1 MHPDHLCSSVVPFRS
16 VFPEFDET
24 MPKFT
29 LNNQEIEAKPGQTII
44 EAAGDHGVAI
54 PHYCYHADLPIDG
67 NCRMC
72 LVDVEKMPKLT
83 PACTTVVNEGMVVRS
98 DNERVKQA
106 VRGVLEFLLI
116 NHPVDCPVCDQAGEC
131 RLQDYYM
138 VYGLHTSEIPLGM
151 KVRKRKVIDL
161 GPMVVLDQER
171 CVLCSRCIRFFDHV
185 TETGEMQFF
194 GRGDHVAIGTF
205 EDKPLDNP
213 YSGNVVDI
221 CPVGALTSRDF
232 RFKCRVWFLHAT
244 DSVCGG
250 CSTGCA
256 VRIDHRDGSIF
267 RMIPRRNP
275 EVNRSWLCDEGRL
288 SFHELSKTERVQT
301 PLMKGPDRVQAA
313 VTWAEAVRSID
324 SRLKEIRVA
333 NGPDS
338 ILGFASPSATNEA
351 LFLFKRYLED
361 RAGATQFEFR
371 VDSEEKNLAE
381 KEDQIL
387 RRLDKHPNSK
397 GAIKLGLISD
407 QLEGIQGAIKA
418 ARDGRIKA
426 GVIMYLKPL
435 VNRPGDD
442 EAEGRV
448 LELINALEY
457 SVVVAAH
464 TADWQEAANVVLP
477 VASWSEEEGTYTN
490 FEGRVQFAG
499 RAIESSGDALPV
511 WEVFAMLLH
520 AGGAESPWMSAADV
534 FSTMTEHVP
543 AYRGISLEQTR
554 LPGVVVG

>member
-1 MHPDHLCSSVVPFRS
+1 
-16 VFPEFDET
+16 

-44 EAAGDHGVAI
+44 QAAGDHGIEI

-83 PACTTVVNEGMVVRS
+83 PACTTIVNEGMVVRS
-98 DNERVKQA
+98 DNARVKEA

-161 GPMVVLDQER
+161 GSMVVLDQER

-205 EDKPLDNP
+205 EDRPLDNP
-213 YSGNVVDI
+213 YSGNVVDL

-250 CSTGCA
+250 CSTGCT
-256 VRIDHRDGSIF
+256 VRIDHRDGTIF

-275 EVNRSWLCDEGRL
+275 EVNKSWLCDEGRL
-288 SFHELSKTERVQT
+288 SFHELNDAERIQRPLLKGSDGVQH
-301 PLMKGPDRVQAA
+301 P
-313 VTWAEAVRSID
+313 VTWEEAIRSVD
-324 SRLKEIRVA
+324 SRLKEIRQA
-333 NGPDS
+333 NGPGS
-338 ILGFASPSATNEA
+338 ILGFGSPSATNEA
-351 LFLFKRYLED
+351 LFLFRRYLGD
-361 RAGATQFEFR
+361 RADTTLFEFR
-371 VDSEEKNLAE
+371 VDAEDKKLSEE
-381 KEDQIL
+381 EDKIL
-387 RRLDKHPNSK
+387 RHLDKHPNSM
-397 GAIKLGLISD
+397 GAIKLGLTNSEF
-407 QLEGIQGAIKA
+407 EGIQGAING
-418 ARDGRIKA
+418 AREGRIKA
-426 GVIMYLKPL
+426 GVVIYFKPL
-435 VNRPGDD
+435 VRRENDD
-442 EAEGRV
+442 RAEGQIR
-448 LELINALEY
+448 ELISALEY
-457 SVVVAAH
+457 SVVLAAH
-464 TADWQEAANVVLP
+464 REDWQQGATVVLP
-477 VASWSEEEGTYTN
+477 VAAWSEEEGTYTN
-490 FEGRVQFAG
+490 FQGRVQLAG
-499 RAIESSGDALPV
+499 KAIEPGGDALPV

-520 AGGAESPWMSAADV
+520 ASGAESPWMSAADV
-534 FSTMTEHVP
+534 FLTMTEQSS
-543 AYRGISLEQTR
+543 AYRNIGLEQTR
-554 LPGVVVG
+554 LPGVVPG

>member
-1 MHPDHLCSSVVPFRS
+1 
-16 VFPEFDET
+16 

-29 LNNQEIEAKPGQTII
+29 LNGQEIEAKNGQTII
-44 EAAGDHGVAI
+44 QAAGDHGIQI
-54 PHYCYHADLPIDG
+54 PHYCYHPDLPIDG

-83 PACTTVVNEGMVVRS
+83 PACTTIVNEGMVVRS
-98 DNERVKQA
+98 DNQRVKDA

-205 EDKPLDNP
+205 EDRPLDNP

-244 DSVCGG
+244 NSVCAG

-256 VRIDHRDGSIF
+256 ARIDHRDGTIF
-267 RMIPRRNP
+267 RIIPRRNP

-288 SFHELSKTERVQT
+288 SFHELGKTERILQ
-301 PLMKGPDRVQAA
+301 PLLKGSDGAQVPS
-313 VTWAEAVRSID
+313 TWEKALHSVD
-324 SRLKEIRVA
+324 QRLKQIRDES
-333 NGPDS
+333 GGSS
-338 ILGFASPSATNEA
+338 ILGFGSPSATNEG
-351 LFLFKRYLED
+351 LFLLKRYLAEQL
-361 RAGATQFEFR
+361 GATQFEFR
-371 VDSEEKNLAE
+371 VDCEDKKVVDE
-381 KEDQIL
+381 EDQIL
-387 RRLDKHPNSK
+387 RHFDKHPNSM
-397 GAIKLGLISD
+397 GAIKLGLVSD
-407 QLEGIQGAIKA
+407 ELEGIDGAIRA

-426 GVIMYLKPL
+426 GVIIYFNPL
-435 VNRPGDD
+435 VRRPSDD
-442 EAEGRV
+442 EAEGRIV
-448 LELINALEY
+448 ELIDELEY
-457 SVVVAAH
+457 SVVLAAH
-464 TADWQEAANVVLP
+464 KADWLDEANVVLP
-477 VASWSEEEGTYTN
+477 VAVWSEEEGTYTN
-490 FEGRVQFAG
+490 FEGRVQFAAK
-499 RAIESSGDALPV
+499 AIESAGDALPV
-511 WEVFAMLLH
+511 WEVFAMLIH
-520 AGGAESPWMSAADV
+520 ASGAESRWMSAENV
-534 FSTMTEHVP
+534 FATMTEQSA
-543 AYRGISLEQTR
+543 AYSRITIEQTQ
-554 LPGVVVG
+554 LPGIVLAPS

>member
-1 MHPDHLCSSVVPFRS
+1 
-16 VFPEFDET
+16 

-44 EAAGDHGVAI
+44 QAAADHGVEI
-54 PHYCYHADLPIDG
+54 PHYCYHPDLPIDG

-83 PACTTVVNEGMVVRS
+83 PACTTLVNEGMVVRS
-98 DNERVKQA
+98 DNQRVKEA

-205 EDKPLDNP
+205 EDKPLDNQ

-244 DSVCGG
+244 DSICSG
-250 CSTGCA
+250 CSTGCT
-256 VRIDHRDGSIF
+256 VRIDHRDGAIF

-275 EVNRSWLCDEGRL
+275 EVNKSWLCDEGRL
-288 SFHELSKTERVQT
+288 SFHELDRTVRIEQPLVRGSDGSQT
-301 PLMKGPDRVQAA
+301 PVAWDDVVQ
-313 VTWAEAVRSID
+313 SID
-324 SRLKEIRVA
+324 SRLREIRQA
-333 NGPDS
+333 SGPGS
-338 ILGFASPSATNEA
+338 ILGFASPSATNEG
-351 LFLFKRYLED
+351 LYLFKRYLDD
-361 RAGATQFEFR
+361 RSGTTRFEFR
-371 VDSEEKNLAE
+371 TDSEDKTVTE

-387 RRLDKHPNSK
+387 RHLDKHPNTM
-397 GAIKLGLISD
+397 GAIKLGLISQELD
-407 QLEGIQGAIKA
+407 GIEGAIKA

-426 GVIMYLKPL
+426 GVVIYLQPL
-435 VNRPGDD
+435 VWRSGDQD
-442 EAEGRV
+442 VERLIA
-448 LELINALEY
+448 ELIGALDY
-457 SVVVAAH
+457 SVVLAAH
-464 TADWQEAANVVLP
+464 QADWQTAATVVLP
-477 VASWSEEEGTYTN
+477 VTAWSEEEGTYTN
-490 FEGRVQFAG
+490 FQSRVQHAG
-499 RAIESSGDALPV
+499 KAIEPTGEALPL
-511 WEVFAMLLH
+511 WEVFAMLIH
-520 AGGAESPWMSAADV
+520 ASGAESPWMSPADV
-534 FSTMTEHVP
+534 FATMSDTAP
-543 AYRGISLEQTR
+543 AYQGLTLEQTK
-554 LPGVVVG
+554 LPGVVTG

>member
-1 MHPDHLCSSVVPFRS
+1 
-16 VFPEFDET
+16 

-44 EAAGDHGVAI
+44 QAAGDHGVEI
-54 PHYCYHADLPIDG
+54 PHYCYHPDLPIDG

-83 PACTTVVNEGMVVRS
+83 PACTTIVNEGMVVRS
-98 DNERVKQA
+98 DNDRVKQA

-205 EDKPLDNP
+205 EDRPLDNP

-256 VRIDHRDGSIF
+256 VRIDHRDGTIF
-267 RMIPRRNP
+267 RMIARRNP

-288 SFHELSKTERVQT
+288 TFHELDKSERIER
-301 PLMKGPDRVQAA
+301 PLMKGRDGVQAP
-313 VTWAEAVRSID
+313 VTWEEAVRSID
-324 SRLKEIRVA
+324 TRLKEIRGA
-333 NGPDS
+333 NGTGS
-338 ILGFASPSATNEA
+338 ILGFGSPSATNEG

-361 RAGATQFEFR
+361 QAGATHFEFR
-371 VDSEEKNLAE
+371 VDSEEKKLRE
-381 KEDQIL
+381 EEDQIL
-387 RRLDKHPNSK
+387 RHLDKHPNSM
-397 GAIKLGLISD
+397 GAIKLGLMSD
-407 QLEGIQGAIKA
+407 ELDGIQGAIKA

-426 GVIMYLKPL
+426 GVVIYFKPL
-435 VNRPGDD
+435 VRRPGDG
-442 EAEGRV
+442 EAQGRV
-448 LELINALEY
+448 LELIDSLEY

-464 TADWQEAANVVLP
+464 KADWQRAASVVLP
-477 VASWSEEEGTYTN
+477 VAAWSEEEGTYTN
-490 FEGRVQFAG
+490 FDGRVQIAG
-499 RAIESSGDALPV
+499 KAIEPGGGALPV

-520 AGGAESPWMSAADV
+520 AGGAASPWTSAADV
-534 FSTMTEHVP
+534 FVTMTEHVP
-543 AYRGISLEQTR
+543 AYREISLDQTR

>member
-1 MHPDHLCSSVVPFRS
+1 
-16 VFPEFDET
+16 

-44 EAAGDHGVAI
+44 QAAADHGVEI
-54 PHYCYHADLPIDG
+54 PHYCYHPDLPIDG

-83 PACTTVVNEGMVVRS
+83 PACTTLVNEGMVVRS
-98 DNERVKQA
+98 DNPRVKEA

-171 CVLCSRCIRFFDHV
+171 CVMCSRCIRFFDNV

-205 EDKPLDNP
+205 EDRPLDNP

-250 CSTGCA
+250 CSTGCT
-256 VRIDHRDGSIF
+256 VRIDHRDGAIF

-288 SFHELSKTERVQT
+288 SFHQLNNTERIQR
-301 PLMKGPDRVQAA
+301 PLLKGDDRVPAP
-313 VTWAEAVRSID
+313 VSWEEAIRSID
-324 SRLKEIRVA
+324 SRLKEIRQA
-333 NGPDS
+333 NGPGS
-338 ILGFASPSATNEA
+338 VLGFGSPSATNEA
-351 LFLFKRYLED
+351 LFLFKQYLRD
-361 RAGATQFEFR
+361 QAGTTLFEFR
-371 VDSEEKNLAE
+371 VGSEDKNLSEE
-381 KEDQIL
+381 EDRIL
-387 RRLDKHPNSK
+387 RHLDKNPNSM
-397 GAIKLGLISD
+397 GAIKLGLMSD
-407 QLEGIQGAIKA
+407 EVDGIKGAIKA
-418 ARDGRIKA
+418 AREGRIKA
-426 GVIMYLKPL
+426 GVVMYFKPL
-435 VNRPGDD
+435 VRRDSDD
-442 EAEGRV
+442 EAERQIS
-448 LELINALEY
+448 ELIGALEY
-457 SVVVAAH
+457 SVVLATH
-464 TADWQEAANVVLP
+464 QADWQAAASVLLP
-477 VASWSEEEGTYTN
+477 VAAWSEEDGTYTN
-490 FEGRVQFAG
+490 FQGRVQLAG
-499 RAIESSGDALPV
+499 RAIEPGGDALPV

-520 AGGAESPWMSAADV
+520 ASGTESPWMSAADV
-534 FSTMTEHVP
+534 FATMTEQEA
-543 AYRGISLEQTR
+543 AYRDIGLEQTR
-554 LPGVVVG
+554 LPGVLVG

>member
-1 MHPDHLCSSVVPFRS
+1 
-16 VFPEFDET
+16 

-29 LNNQEIEAKPGQTII
+29 LNGQEIEAKNGQTII
-44 EAAGDHGVAI
+44 QAAEDHGIEI
-54 PHYCYHADLPIDG
+54 PHYCYHPDLPIDG

-83 PACTTVVNEGMVVRS
+83 PACTTIVNDNMVVRS
-98 DNERVKQA
+98 DNQRVKEA

-171 CVLCSRCIRFFDHV
+171 CVMCSRCIRFCDNV
-185 TETGEMQFF
+185 TGTREMQFF

-205 EDKPLDNP
+205 EDRPLDNP
-213 YSGNVVDI
+213 YSGNVVDL

-244 DSVCGG
+244 DSICAG

-288 SFHELSKTERVQT
+288 SFHELYRAERIQS
-301 PLMKGPDRVQAA
+301 PLLKGVDGVQAP
-313 VTWAEAVRSID
+313 VTWEEAVRSID
-324 SRLKEIRVA
+324 SRLKEIRDA
-333 NGPDS
+333 NGANS
-338 ILGFASPSATNEA
+338 ILGFASPSATNEG
-351 LFLFKRYLED
+351 LFLFKRYLGD
-361 RAGATQFEFR
+361 QIGATQFDFR
-371 VDSEEKNLAE
+371 IDSEDKKLAE
-381 KEDQIL
+381 EEDQIL
-387 RRLDKHPNSK
+387 RHFDKHPNSA

-407 QLEGIQGAIKA
+407 ELDGIDGAIRA
-418 ARDGRIKA
+418 ARDRRIRA
-426 GVIMYLKPL
+426 GIVIYFNPL
-435 VNRPGDD
+435 VRRPSDD

-448 LELINALEY
+448 LELIEELEY
-457 SVVVAAH
+457 SVVLAAH
-464 TADWQEAANVVLP
+464 KADWQDAASVVLP
-477 VASWSEEEGTYTN
+477 VALWSEEDGTYTN

-499 RAIESSGDALPV
+499 KAIEPGGDALPV
-511 WEVFAMLLH
+511 WEAFAMLLH
-520 AGGAESPWMSAADV
+520 ASGAESHWMSAEDV
-534 FSTMTEHVP
+534 LATISQQVP
-543 AYRGISLEQTR
+543 SYSGITLDQTR
-554 LPGVVVG
+554 LPGMVLG